1 MFFVGLFI
9 GVVCAG
15 VGVYFCID
23 RTSTDALSQDSM
35 FGKTGEVS
43 GESRN
48 ERTSEKLL
56 NIADLQ
62 RLIQHKNPLERA
74 VAVQAA
80 VAGADKDELSDLLTN
95 TDSIQ
100 PASLH
105 NEIQDS
111 IVRQLS
117 LQDPNMTLKNVMD
130 FVKVRR
136 HRLIEVVF
144 EEWSVLDL
152 DESVRVAQHMEEGNQ
167 IAALKGILGSR
178 IDLSDQRRREIAQQL
193 NNDQL
198 ILDQWALAASQD
210 SIVDP
215 SAEWGEFLT
224 VHGRDFERL
233 SSEQRSLLA
242 NIVRSWIGR
251 GGFGEMTQEMKE
263 SLSDY
268 DSCVTLMELLLDEV
282 VAEDPRVVLE
292 AAGDMVP
299 EVRSI
304 VMQALVRLANKDPL
318 AAFRIASMMEANS
331 SQIVLQRAA
340 LGGWIES
347 DPKAVLEARTTLP
360 DTFREWIEH
369 SALMSMVRTLPEEVP
384 EFISTI
390 SGQTQLELV
399 VINLS
404 LNWARKDPKAVF
416 EWLQSEPKAHQWYEK
431 VLSDVIQNLTIKDP
445 EEAIRF
451 ALEQPPREYD
461 ELGWEVS
468 VVRSVAQTDVED
480 AIALS
485 DRARDE
491 KTRDSMFQSIGGVL
505 IYQGQYQRALDW
517 AENLKEEQ
525 LEDHYSR
532 LVNTWASGNPEQ
544 LYEKIDE
551 LPLEETR
558 RQAAELLV
566 LFNDRNHALTA
577 EQIEELREYL
587 PDETSDVQ

>member
-1 MFFVGLFI
+1 MGLFI

-15 VGVYFCID
+15 VGVYFYVD
-23 RTSTDALSQDSM
+23 RTSTDAVLQEST
-35 FGKTGEVS
+35 FGEPRVVS

-48 ERTSEKLL
+48 EGASRNLT

-62 RLIQHKNPLERA
+62 SLIQHKNPLERA

-80 VAGADKDELSDLLTN
+80 VAGVEKDELNGLLTN
-95 TDSIQ
+95 TESIQ
-100 PASLH
+100 PASLR

-111 IVRQLS
+111 IVRQLA
-117 LQDPNMTLKNVMD
+117 LLDPNTTLKKVMD
-130 FVKVRR
+130 FAKVRR

-144 EEWSVLDL
+144 EEWSVFDL
-152 DESVRVAQHMEEGNQ
+152 DESVRVAQHMEKGNQ

-193 NNDQL
+193 KNDQL
-198 ILDQWALAASQD
+198 ILDQWALASSQD
-210 SIVDP
+210 PIADP
-215 SAEWGEFLT
+215 SAEWSDFLQ
-224 VHGRDFERL
+224 VHGRDVGNL
-233 SSEQRSLLA
+233 SLEQQSLLV
-242 NIVRSWIGR
+242 NIARSWIGR
-251 GGFGEMTQEMKE
+251 DGFGEMTLEMKE
-263 SLSDY
+263 SLGNY
-268 DSCVTLMELLLDEV
+268 DSCVTLIEWLLDEV
-282 VAEDPRVVLE
+282 VSEDPRVVME
-292 AAGDMVP
+292 AAGTMGP

-304 VMQALVRLANKDPL
+304 VMQALMDFAIKDPL
-318 AAFRIASMMEANS
+318 AAFRIASMMEANG

-340 LGGWIES
+340 LDGWIES

-384 EFISTI
+384 SFIPAI
-390 SGQTQLELV
+390 SDQTQLELV
-399 VINLS
+399 VTNLA

-416 EWLQSEPKAHQWYEK
+416 KWLQSEPKAHQWYGN
-431 VLSDVIQNLTIKDP
+431 VLSNVIQNLTREDP

-461 ELGWEVS
+461 GLGWEVA
-468 VVRSVAQTDVED
+468 VVWSVAQSDVEA

-491 KTRDSMFQSIGGVL
+491 KTRDSMFESIGGVL
-505 IYQGQYQRALDW
+505 INQGRYQRALDW

-532 LVNTWASGNPEQ
+532 LVITWASGNPEQ

-551 LPLEETR
+551 LPSEESR
-558 RQAAELLV
+558 KQAAELLV
-566 LFNDRNHALTA
+566 LFNDHKHALAA

-587 PDETSDVQ
+587 PNESSDVQ

>member
-1 MFFVGLFI
+1 MGLFI

-15 VGVYFCID
+15 VGVYFYVD
-23 RTSTDALSQDSM
+23 RTSTDAMLQEST
-35 FGKTGEVS
+35 FVEPGVVS

-48 ERTSEKLL
+48 EGALENLP

-80 VAGADKDELSDLLTN
+80 VAGAGKDELNGLLTN

-100 PASLH
+100 PASFRH
-105 NEIQDS
+105 EIQDS
-111 IVRQLS
+111 IVRQLA
-117 LQDPNMTLKNVMD
+117 LLDPNMMLKKVMD
-130 FVKVRR
+130 FAKVRR

-152 DESVRVAQHMEEGNQ
+152 DESIRVAQHMEEGNQ
-167 IAALKGILGSR
+167 VAALKGILGSR

-198 ILDQWALAASQD
+198 ILDQWALANSQD
-210 SIVDP
+210 SIADP
-215 SAEWGEFLT
+215 AAEWSDFLQF
-224 VHGRDFERL
+224 HGRDVEIL
-233 SSEQRSLLA
+233 SLEQRSLLV
-242 NIVRSWIGR
+242 NIAQSWIGR
-251 GGFGEMTQEMKE
+251 DGFGEMTREMNE
-263 SLSDY
+263 SLDDY
-268 DSCVTLMELLLDEV
+268 DTCVTLIELLLDEV
-282 VAEDPRVVLE
+282 VSEDPRVVME
-292 AAGDMVP
+292 AAGTMGP

-304 VMQALVRLANKDPL
+304 VMQALTKLADKDPL
-318 AAFRIASMMEANS
+318 AAFRIASMMEANG
-331 SQIVLQRAA
+331 SQIALQRAA
-340 LGGWIES
+340 LEGWIES
-347 DPKAVLEARTTLP
+347 DPKAVLETRTTLP
-360 DTFREWIEH
+360 ETFREWIEH

-384 EFISTI
+384 SFIPDI
-390 SGQTQLELV
+390 SDQTQLELV
-399 VINLS
+399 VTNLA

-416 EWLQSEPKAHQWYEK
+416 EWLQSEPKAHQWYGN
-431 VLSDVIQNLTIKDP
+431 VLSNVIQNLTRTDP
-445 EEAIRF
+445 EEAFRF

-461 ELGWEVS
+461 GLGWEVS
-468 VVRSVAQTDVED
+468 VVRTVAQTDVD
-480 AIALS
+480 TAIALT

-491 KTRDSMFQSIGGVL
+491 ESRDSMFQSIGGVL

-517 AENLKEEQ
+517 AEHLKEDQ

-551 LPLEETR
+551 LPLEEAR
-558 RQAAELLV
+558 KQAAELLV

-587 PDETSDVQ
+587 PVENGGQLQSE